1 MEKSIGNSD
10 EGRAKGKTT
19 HGENIQAADGTAPLP
34 HKSWHPIQGGHHIPH
49 TYVCLCQT

>member
-1 MEKSIGNSD
+1 MEKSTGNSD

-19 HGENIQAADGTAPLP
+19 YGQNIQAADGTAPLP
-34 HKSWHPIQGGHHIPH
+34 HKSWHPTQGGHHIPH